1 MTILQTLLKY
11 VTKDEANEMV
21 HLIEKSTGVPA
32 SSIKRRKYEPS
43 TIKLNRSTLRMHVED
58 PLAGITL
65 EVIPAKNKT
74 KTPPKKTA
82 IPRRP
87 AFRLNAR

>member
-11 VTKDEANEMV
+11 VTKDDATQMLA
-21 HLIEKSTGVPA
+21 LIEKSTGVSA
-32 SSIKRRKYEPS
+32 DSIKRRKYQPS
-43 TIKLNRSTLRMHVED
+43 TIKLNRSTLRLHAED

-65 EVIPAKNKT
+65 EVMPARNKT

-82 IPRRP
+82 LPRRP
-87 AFRLNAR
+87 AFRLNVR

>member
-11 VTKDEANEMV
+11 VTKDEANEMIS
-21 HLIEKSTGVPA
+21 LIERSTGVPA
-32 SSIKRRKYEPS
+32 NSIKRRKYEPS
-43 TIKLNRSTLRMHVED
+43 VIKLNRSTLRLHSED
-58 PLAGITL
+58 PLTGVTL

-74 KTPPKKTA
+74 KKPQKPTT